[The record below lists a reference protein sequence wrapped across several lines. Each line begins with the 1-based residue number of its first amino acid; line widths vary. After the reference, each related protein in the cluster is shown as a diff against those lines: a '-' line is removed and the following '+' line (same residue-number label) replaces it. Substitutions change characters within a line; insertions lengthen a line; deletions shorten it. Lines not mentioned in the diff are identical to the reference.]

1 MARNKGTC
9 PMCGQV
15 MELDD
20 DTVTLPSGK
29 IVHKSCAGQ

>member
-9 PMCGQV
+9 SMYGQI
-15 MELDD
+15 MELND

-29 IVHKSCAGQ
+29 VVHKDCAGQ